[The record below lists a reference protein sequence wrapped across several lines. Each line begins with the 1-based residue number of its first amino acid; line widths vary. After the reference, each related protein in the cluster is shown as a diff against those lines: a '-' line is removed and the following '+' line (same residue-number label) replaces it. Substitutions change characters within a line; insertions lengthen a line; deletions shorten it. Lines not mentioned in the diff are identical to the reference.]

1 MPSQVPVGM
10 ADWVDSMVLMCVSL
24 VDFEFCTQLRQFHSV
39 CSNSGDEKNYE
50 LVPPSSDERV
60 CFSTRVVDNR
70 PFFYAYDFFFG
81 QLGVTLPF
89 SPFEIDL
96 LWSCNVAPS
105 QLHPNSWGFIKIFQL
120 LCDGFGIHASQS
132 LFFYLFVLT
141 NPGVV
146 KKKSA
151 WVSFRSTQGKKVF
164 SMFDESFRDFKN
176 YFFKVRAVEGARPF
190 FLDEIGTAHV

>member
-1 MPSQVPVGM
+1 M
-10 ADWVDSMVLMCVSL
+10 ADWVDSMVFLCVSL
-24 VDFEFCTQLRQFHSV
+24 VDSEFCQRLRQFHRV
-39 CSNSGDEKNYE
+39 CSSVGEEKNYE
-50 LVPPSSDERV
+50 LVPPTSEERV
-60 CFSTRVVDNR
+60 CFSTWVAGDR

-81 QLGVTLPF
+81 QLGITLPF
-89 SPFEIDL
+89 TEFETDL

-120 LCDGFGIHASQS
+120 LCNGFGIPASQA

-141 NPGVV
+141 KPGVV
-146 KKKSA
+146 KKKAA

-176 YFFKVRAVEGARPF
+176 YFFKVRVVEGIRPF
-190 FLDEIGTAHV
+190 FSG